1 MSDGLVITCTVIKN
15 MRKKSQKHNCKNI
28 CVDASIFPSAWK
40 WQGEINIIASL
51 SLLFFKSSVSEK
63 ENNISS
69 VIRQKGESHGGNKKT
84 KHAKFSKR
92 TNTCYSLI
100 CTQQGRAGGGGI
112 HLFAFLLTISKN
124 NLENNGKITMQ

>member
-1 MSDGLVITCTVIKN
+1 M
-15 MRKKSQKHNCKNI
+15 
-28 CVDASIFPSAWK
+28 
-40 WQGEINIIASL
+40 IASL

-84 KHAKFSKR
+84 KHAKFSKK

-100 CTQQGRAGGGGI
+100 CTQQGIR
-112 HLFAFLLTISKN
+112 LFAFLPTISKN